1 MIKAVKTFTGIALL
15 AIALNT
21 TSCVKKDDFDDAPS
35 TNVDPDITT
44 TCTIDS
50 LVSYAGAFGP
60 VEITQDLVFSGVV
73 VGDDKSGNYYKEMII
88 QDSTAGISILI
99 DRPSYFTTYFVGR
112 RIFVKAKGLY
122 IQSVNGTPKIGALA
136 AGAVDVIPAPLITNY
151 ITGGKWGV
159 VVEPRKRK
167 IGTTGIGVL
176 TDADLNTLV
185 QFDSVEF
192 DFIEVGQPYA
202 DAVNKTTIN
211 HYLTNCNSSNS
222 LIVRTSG
229 YANFATQLIP
239 CKRGSVTA
247 IYQKYNTTPQVFL
260 RDLSDVSADIE
271 RCDGNIC
278 TTVTADTTYLTIDSI
293 RTLFNTGTTTIP
305 ANVHIKATITSDFS
319 TNMYSAG
326 NYTVQDATGGICV
339 RFNVDPSYPLNT
351 QLDITAAGLTLGE
364 FNGNGWLQMTYIANS
379 TIITGLPAVT
389 PIIVTLADLT
399 ANFET
404 YESRLVKVVATTIN
418 NGTVT
423 TYGSGGNSGLPLSD
437 GTTPNSVVLYTRSSA
452 TFAAINTPATP
463 VAITGVLTQFNT
475 SKQLQ
480 IRGTNDVQ

>member
-1 MIKAVKTFTGIALL
+1 MIKAVKTFTGIALV

-35 TNVDPDITT
+35 TNVDPDIIT

-99 DRPSYFTTYFVGR
+99 DKPSYFTTYFVGR

-136 AGAVDVIPAPLITNY
+136 AGAVDVIPSTLIPNY
-151 ITGGKWGV
+151 ITGGKWGI

-167 IGTTGIGVL
+167 VTSL

-185 QFDSVEF
+185 QFDSVQF
-192 DFIEVGQPYA
+192 DFTEVGQPYA
-202 DAVNKTTIN
+202 DAVNKSTVN
-211 HYLTNCNSSNS
+211 HYLQNCSGQSI
-222 LIVRTSG
+222 IVRTSG

-239 CKRGSVTA
+239 CKAGSVKA
-247 IYQKYNTTPQVFL
+247 IYQKYNSDQQVFL

-278 TTVTADTTYLTIDSI
+278 ETVTADTTYLTIDSI

-305 ANVHIKATITSDFS
+305 ANVHILGTVTSDIS
-319 TNMYSAG
+319 TNMLSTG
-326 NYTVQDATGGICV
+326 NYTFQDATGGICV
-339 RFNVDPSYPLNT
+339 RFTTNPNYPLNT
-351 QLDITAAGLTLGE
+351 QLDITAAGLSLAE
-364 FNGNGWLQMTYIANS
+364 YNGWLQINNTVNS
-379 TIITGLPAVT
+379 TVITGLPAAT
-389 PIIVTLADLT
+389 PITVTLADLT
-399 ANFET
+399 ANSEL
-404 YESRLVKVVATTIN
+404 YESRLVKIVGATIN
-418 NGTVT
+418 NGTAT
-423 TYGSGGNSGLPLSD
+423 TYGAGGNAGLPLSD
-437 GTTPNSVVLYTRSSA
+437 GTTPNSVILYTRTSA
-452 TFAAINTPATP
+452 TFAATATPTTP

-480 IRGTNDVQ
+480 IRSTNDVQ